1 MAESKRVVLV
11 GISGVGKTTLLEAV
25 VEKLRD
31 AAKTVLVRN
40 FGTVM
45 LDEAKRNGI
54 KDRDMIRNLSIRD
67 QETLQGTAAASIAA
81 ESADIIIIDTHAFV
95 STSAGYYPGLPVK
108 VLDILKPTIYISV
121 SARPEEIYHRRMN
134 DPTRN
139 RDRIDTNA
147 IKQELDLQAA
157 MVCACAVVSGS
168 PIKPVVNRKGKV
180 DDAANDVIRAIGL

>member
-11 GISGVGKTTLLEAV
+11 GISGVGKTTLLKAV
-25 VEKLRD
+25 VDKLRD

-54 KDRDMIRNLSIRD
+54 TDRDMIRNLSIRD

-81 ESADIIIIDTHAFV
+81 ESADVIIIDTHAFV
-95 STSAGYYPGLPVK
+95 STSSGYYPGLPIK